1 MYSVIFNPKAEN
13 QLKKL
18 DKQINERILNVLER
32 IKIRPF
38 SHDLKKLQGTNYYR
52 ARVGDYRIILDIKQD
67 KLIIIVIEIG
77 HRKNIYKD

>member
-1 MYSVIFNPKAEN
+1 MYSVIFNPKAET

-18 DKQINERILNVLER
+18 NKSIQERILNSLER

-38 SHDLKKLQGTNYYR
+38 SFDVKKLQGTSYYR
-52 ARVGDYRIILDIKQD
+52 LRIGDYRIILDIRQD

-77 HRKNIYKD
+77 HRKNIYK